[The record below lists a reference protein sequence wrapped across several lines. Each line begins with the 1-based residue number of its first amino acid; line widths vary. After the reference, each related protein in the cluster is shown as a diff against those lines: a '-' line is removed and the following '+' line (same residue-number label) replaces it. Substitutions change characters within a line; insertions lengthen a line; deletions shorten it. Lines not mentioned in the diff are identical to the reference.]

1 MPWRHIIL
9 VAVCHNSVPPIAAA
23 GPRRALGWA
32 HRPRCWYVMKLG
44 DLGVI
49 VKDGEKS
56 KGWTPIYAPPEQMNY
71 EPITTLTDIHAM
83 AVLLVEMS
91 SGEFLP
97 DEYKFCMIDWTK
109 RSEFIQYWKNQ
120 FPLVDALNGKRWRR
134 PQALVFREGPPS

>member
-1 MPWRHIIL
+1 
-9 VAVCHNSVPPIAAA
+9 
-23 GPRRALGWA
+23 
-32 HRPRCWYVMKLG
+32 
-44 DLGVI
+44 
-49 VKDGEKS
+49 
-56 KGWTPIYAPPEQMNY
+56 MNY
-71 EPITTLTDIHAM
+71 EPMTALTDIHAM